1 MRHLSIRMT
10 VESPLAIR
18 SDHAPGGATTSKYIL
33 GTSFLG
39 ALTDLYRSLYADSE
53 QMEAFAPLFL
63 SEHVRYPNLYPA
75 LFRDDGLQNQKTVPV
90 SPLPVTAQSCKRH
103 PGFRFPRD
111 EDNDA
116 HGVRDTLIDWTLF
129 KLANLDKQIKGNA
142 QPLEILKQG
151 RDCRCGEAM
160 DHYNNGYYRR
170 SNVEP
175 YPMIAAQ
182 VEGHTRLQTHTGIHR
197 ASGTVQES
205 ILYNRQ
211 VFEEG
216 MQFWG
221 DLLVSDTLFSPLTGF
236 LREVG
241 HQGLLRLG
249 TGRTR
254 GMGKVT
260 LAFREPDE
268 QDDLSTFKQ
277 RLNALNKA
285 FHERAQKF
293 ELNVSQDDYFF
304 ALTLPAP
311 LILRDDLLRYRG
323 VIDAATLMQILQ
335 DYCEEDVPQ
344 LQDVYHAAKVRR
356 VSGWQQLWGTPRT
369 NEYAIESG
377 SVFLF
382 SCASPP
388 SKALFNALFK
398 LEEEGIGKRRT
409 EGFGRVRV
417 SDEFHQQVEQ
427 EA

>member
-10 VESPLAIR
+10 VASPLAIR
-18 SDHAPGGATTSKYIL
+18 SDHAPGGATASKYIL
-33 GTSFLG
+33 GTSFIG

-63 SEHVRYPNLYPA
+63 SEQVRYPNLYPA
-75 LFRDDGLQNQKTVPV
+75 RFRDDGLQNQTTVPV

-103 PGFRFPRD
+103 PGFHFPDD
-111 EDNDA
+111 EENDA
-116 HGVRDTLIDWTLF
+116 HGVRDALLDWALF
-129 KLANLDKQIKGNA
+129 KLTSADKQPQDNA
-142 QPLEILKQG
+142 QPLKILQEG

-175 YPMIAAQ
+175 HQMIAAQ

-221 DLLVSDTLFSPLTGF
+221 DLLVPATLFAPLTSF
-236 LREVG
+236 LREIG
-241 HQGLLRLG
+241 SKGLLRLG

-260 LAFREPDE
+260 LAFKEPDE
-268 QDDLSTFKQ
+268 QETLSTFKQ
-277 RLNALNKA
+277 RLDALNDA
-285 FHERAQKF
+285 FHKRAKD
-293 ELNVSQDDYFF
+293 LNLSVPGDYFF
-304 ALTLPAP
+304 ALTLHAP
-311 LILRDDLLRYRG
+311 LILRDDFLRYRS
-323 VIDAATLMQILQ
+323 VIDAATLMQILKE
-335 DYCEEDVPQ
+335 YCEEDVPE
-344 LQDVYHAAKVRR
+344 LQDVYCASRVRR
-356 VSGWQQLWGTPRT
+356 VSGWQELWGTPRT

-388 SKALFNALFK
+388 SDALLKALFT
-398 LEEEGIGKRRT
+398 LEEQGIGKRRA
-409 EGFGRVRV
+409 EGFGRIRV